1 MTTQLIHEFM
11 FNMLRNNVSENGILQ
26 GRGQTTTD
34 VLARTAITPDKIAR
48 AITLTIAQT
57 DNVDN
62 QRHCR
67 AAFRAGMSYVSTICE
82 ASPLKSLPKHP
93 RETLAVEPEHPAGG
107 NQP

>member
-11 FNMLRNNVSENGILQ
+11 FSMLQNNVSKNGILQ
-26 GRGQTTTD
+26 GRGQTTTNA
-34 VLARTAITPDKIAR
+34 LERTAITLGKIAR
-48 AITLTIAQT
+48 AITPAIAQT

-67 AAFRAGMSYVSTICE
+67 AAYRAGMSYVSTICE
-82 ASPLKSLPKHP
+82 ASPFKSLPKHL
-93 RETLAVEPEHPAGG
+93 RETLAVGPEHPAGG